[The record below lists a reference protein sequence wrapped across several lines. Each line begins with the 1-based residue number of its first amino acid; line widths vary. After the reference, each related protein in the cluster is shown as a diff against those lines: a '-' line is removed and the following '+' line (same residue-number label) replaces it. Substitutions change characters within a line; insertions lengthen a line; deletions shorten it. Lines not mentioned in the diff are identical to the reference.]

1 MKYIDEDII
10 KELIQNKIDT
20 RLSGKFGFDSVKDHF
35 YYTRSMMM
43 PSGDGYAYV
52 FTDFKVTM

>member
-10 KELIQNKIDT
+10 EELIQNKIDT

-35 YYTRSMMM
+35 YYTRSMMAM
-43 PSGDGYAYV
+43 
-52 FTDFKVTM
+52 